1 MTQPIQAYFRTEN
14 DAEDVRILL
23 QKYDTEELEIGVM
36 QGEGGVDSLTV
47 PLAAGIQPDG
57 SGSTGAVTL
66 AGSSAG
72 FDPLLGALDDEEDE
86 ADQYHYVL
94 SVQVK
99 DEEYDEVVQVI
110 ENNKGYVSRNGSR
123 LE

>member
-1 MTQPIQAYFRTEN
+1 MTQSIQAYFRTEN

-23 QKYDTEELEIGVM
+23 QKYDTEWLEIGELL
-36 QGEGGVDSLTV
+36 GEGGVDSLTV

-72 FDPLLGALDDEEDE
+72 LDPLFGASLDDE
-86 ADQYHYVL
+86 ADRYHYVL

-99 DEEYDEVVQVI
+99 DEDYDEVVQVI
-110 ENNKGYVSRNGSR
+110 ESNKGYVSGKGSR
-123 LE
+123 TE